1 MDTMKA
7 LRKPIAIAFALALLT
22 TACSSDQADEV
33 VDDDSNTGE
42 QVVDDD
48 STTAPVAD
56 DQPPEG
62 FRRFT
67 FTFTPEEVI
76 TDVYG
81 GDLSTFEVRS
91 ASGDET
97 VIVGFLD
104 ASGTIDD
111 KRAGC

>member
-62 FRRFT
+62 FRRLT